1 MKRNSFTLI
10 EILGVVAIITILA
23 TLGFAGYSYAQN
35 KSKESATQGLI
46 TRLNAAF
53 EFAKQK
59 TGFIPPASGSFVTIN
74 IDTANAKIT
83 INATDYKLA
92 TDAVGKNKMYS
103 EFYKNFIRTLEMDT
117 MGRFIENNRII
128 DAWGNPVYF
137 RYPGVLKA
145 GGFDLLSAGSD
156 GTFGSGE
163 ASTPPD
169 SLDKYREGAEWI
181 CDDIANF

>member
-10 EILGVVAIITILA
+10 EILGVVVIITILA
-23 TLGFAGYSYAQN
+23 TLGFAGYSYARN

-59 TGFIPPASGSFVTIN
+59 SGFIPPASGSFVTIN

-92 TDAVGKNKMYS
+92 TDATGKNKMYS

-117 MGRFIENNRII
+117 MGRFMDGTQVI

-137 RYPGVLKA
+137 RYPGILKA
-145 GGFDLLSAGSD
+145 GGFDLISAGSD

-163 ASTPPD
+163 ASTPPT
-169 SLDKYREGAEWI
+169 SLDKYRDGAEWI